1 MAGRV
6 VILGAPGA
14 GKGTQARRIAK
25 KHGWPHISTG
35 DIFRSHLEERT
46 PIGQKIESYMRNGK
60 LVPDELACQIVVERL
75 AKPDCADGYILDGF
89 PRSLPQAQELDKV
102 LADRN
107 DELDVVIL
115 LEVAD
120 EEIVARLSG
129 RRTCPNC
136 GKIYNLK
143 FNPPKVDMQCDKPG
157 CDGVKLV
164 HREDDQEATVRNR
177 IDVYHET
184 TEPLI
189 DYYEGE
195 GVLRRIDGAGHTL
208 DKIAER
214 IEAVLNGRDTHGR

>member
-46 PIGQKIESYMRNGK
+46 AIGKQIESYMQNGK
-60 LVPDELACQIVVERL
+60 LVPDELACRIVVERL
-75 AKPDCADGYILDGF
+75 AEPDCAQGYILDGF
-89 PRSLPQAQELDKV
+89 PRSLPQAQALDDV
-102 LADRN
+102 LAVRGE
-107 DELDVVIL
+107 ELDVVIL
-115 LEVAD
+115 LDVHD
-120 EEIVARLSG
+120 EEIVQRLSG

-143 FNPPKVDMQCDKPG
+143 FSPPKNDMVCDKPECKG
-157 CDGVKLV
+157 AEVVL
-164 HREDDQEATVRNR
+164 REDDREETVRNR
-177 IDVYHET
+177 IHVYHET

-189 DYYEGE
+189 QYYETA
-195 GVLRRIDGAGHTL
+195 GVLSRIDGADHGL
-208 DKIAER
+208 DEIAKK
-214 IEAVLNGRDTHGR
+214 IEAVLNGRKES

>member
-25 KHGWPHISTG
+25 KYGWPHISTG

-46 PIGQKIESYMRNGK
+46 AIGQKIESYMRNGK

-75 AKPDCADGYILDGF
+75 AQSDCANGYILDGF
-89 PRSLPQAQELDKV
+89 PRSLPQAQALDNV
-102 LADRN
+102 LADRK
-107 DELDVVIL
+107 EALDVVIL
-115 LEVAD
+115 LDVDD

-143 FNPPKVDMQCDKPG
+143 FNPPKNDLQCDKPG
-157 CDGVKLV
+157 CEGANLV
-164 HREDDQEATVRNR
+164 HREDDREETVRNR
-177 IDVYHET
+177 INVYHET

-189 DYYEGE
+189 QYYERA

-208 DKIAER
+208 DNITER
-214 IEAVLNGRDTHGR
+214 IEAVLDAREAV

>member
-14 GKGTQARRIAK
+14 GKGTQARRIARK
-25 KHGWPHISTG
+25 RGWPHISTG

-46 PIGQKIESYMRNGK
+46 AIGQKIESYMRNGK

-75 AKPDCADGYILDGF
+75 SKPDCADGYILDGF
-89 PRSLPQAQELDKV
+89 PRSLPQAQALDTV
-102 LADRN
+102 LADRR

-115 LEVAD
+115 LDVD
-120 EEIVARLSG
+120 DDEIVARLSG

-143 FNPPKVDMQCDKPG
+143 FNPPQKDMQCDKPG
-157 CDGVKLV
+157 CNGAQLV
-164 HREDDQEATVRNR
+164 HREDDREDTVRNR
-177 IDVYHET
+177 INVYHET

-189 DYYEGE
+189 QYYEKE
-195 GVLRRIDGAGHTL
+195 GVLRRIDGAGHSL
-208 DKIAER
+208 DKIEER
-214 IEAVLNGRDTHGR
+214 IDAVLNGRSSH